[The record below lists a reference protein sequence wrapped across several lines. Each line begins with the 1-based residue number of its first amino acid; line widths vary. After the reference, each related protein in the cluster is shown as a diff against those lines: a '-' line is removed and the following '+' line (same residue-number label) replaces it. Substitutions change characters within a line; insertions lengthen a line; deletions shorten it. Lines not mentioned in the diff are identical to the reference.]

1 MHFQTPNCIHMFS
14 VFGRGTHSFVQFLAI
29 GVALSVLAS
38 CKPDGFINK
47 VKYRGEKY
55 VNTCETFTNE
65 VNRLV
70 SSNTEASKLQVS
82 EYDNSDFDYFYLE
95 PGQFEIVGDTLMFRL
110 DQDLKYA
117 HYLDKGVAVHVNAS
131 YQAPAT
137 LQGLNADMGGDLG
150 TLIITRDYYIQNYK
164 PFFLYK
170 IPLNG
175 KQIEGKQISLSFAIA
190 QYDKNGNLKKYFC
203 ETDATPIGTATP
215 ACCNAANWQNTLL
228 QSVIAVPPISA
239 EQEDFVYKGFTGT
252 IDVMFEES
260 SSSLEDDSSFSV
272 DIIQTH
278 IVKYK
283 DKSYDVN
290 YLDLTGYASPGGKE
304 AYNHKLSQR
313 RADALKEG
321 LKALNGHIEGLEL
334 NAVGKG
340 EDWERVKLLT
350 KVSSLSPAQKE
361 ETLAICNDDLLT
373 NDQKEAALR
382 KVSFW
387 DTLVEEV
394 LIKARHTFAF
404 MDFEYSGQLPELP
417 RYTERH
423 PIASQDLED
432 VASTIISAKPY
443 SEDMNAEDG
452 FTTVDEILREKAS
465 PNLYAIRATYHIAN
479 DDIQKAISDLETAGR
494 FRDQNASKYT
504 QAVQGYQ
511 VIFADNYTA
520 DERKSML
527 DNMDKMAK
535 DNPGDRTIFFN
546 RAVLM
551 DKVGNVGG
559 ALAEYDALLNGY
571 DPTPVQLN
579 NRGVA
584 RMKANRVSEAE
595 ADFMAATEQEPN
607 LGEAWF
613 NLAATSAYK
622 GFTRKT
628 IEYLDKAVAIKP
640 EFKDLIF
647 NNPVFSVMSEDPRF
661 EKYRN

>member
-1 MHFQTPNCIHMFS
+1 MYS
-14 VFGRGTHSFVQFLAI
+14 VFGRGTRSLVHFLAL
-29 GVALSVLAS
+29 GVVLSVLAS

-70 SSNTEASKLQVS
+70 QNNNDASKLQVS

-110 DQDLKYA
+110 DQDLAYA

-131 YQAPAT
+131 YQSPENLAAG
-137 LQGLNADMGGDLG
+137 QGGDLG

-170 IPLNG
+170 IPLAG
-175 KQIEGKQISLSFAIA
+175 KQVEGKQISLSFAIA
-190 QYDKNGNLKKYFC
+190 QYDKNGKLKKYFC
-203 ETDATPIGTATP
+203 ETDATPIGTAQP
-215 ACCNAANWQNTLL
+215 ACCNAANWQSTLL

-239 EQEDFVYKGFTGT
+239 DQEDFVYKGFTGT
-252 IDVMFEES
+252 IDVMFQES
-260 SSSLEDDSSFSV
+260 SSALKDDSTFSV

-278 IVKYK
+278 IEKYK
-283 DKSYDVN
+283 GKAYNVN

-304 AYNHKLSQR
+304 AYNQKLSQR

-340 EDWERVKLLT
+340 EDWDRVKLLT
-350 KVSSLSPAQKE
+350 KVSSLSPQQKE
-361 ETLAICNDDLLT
+361 ETLIICNDESLT
-373 NDQKEAALR
+373 NDQKEALLR
-382 KVSFW
+382 KVAFW
-387 DTLVEEV
+387 DVLVEEV

-404 MDFEYSGQLPELP
+404 MDFEYGGNLPELP

-423 PIASQDLED
+423 PITSQSLED
-432 VASTIISAKPY
+432 VAATIISAKPY
-443 SEDMNAEDG
+443 TEGMNVDEG

-465 PNLYAIRATYHIAN
+465 PNLYAVRATYHLAN

-511 VIFADNYTA
+511 VLFADNYTA
-520 DERKSML
+520 DEKKSML
-527 DNMDKMAK
+527 QNMDKLAK

-571 DPTPVQLN
+571 EPTPVQLN

-584 RMKANRVSEAE
+584 RLKANRVSEAE
-595 ADFMAATEQEPN
+595 ADFMAATQAEPN
-607 LGEAWF
+607 LSEAWF
-613 NLAATSAYK
+613 NLAATAAYK

-628 IEYLDKAVAIKP
+628 LEYLDKAVAIKSDY
-640 EFKDLIF
+640 KDMIF
-647 NNPVFSVMSEDPRF
+647 NNPVFSVISEDPRF
-661 EKYRN
+661 DKYRN